1 LVLIQVCHSFTWVFR
16 EAYRERRLLDFVL
29 KEILLVQEED
39 DGSVCEP
46 FVVANGIK
54 QLQTLVHS
62 VLLRWGENEIRTMKN
77 THRLEQKVNNAS
89 DE

>member
-1 LVLIQVCHSFTWVFR
+1 MYYNIVLTWVFG

-46 FVVANGIK
+46 LVVANGVEK
-54 QLQTLVHS
+54 FQTLVHT
-62 VLLRWGENEIRTMKN
+62 VL
-77 THRLEQKVNNAS
+77 Q
-89 DE
+89 